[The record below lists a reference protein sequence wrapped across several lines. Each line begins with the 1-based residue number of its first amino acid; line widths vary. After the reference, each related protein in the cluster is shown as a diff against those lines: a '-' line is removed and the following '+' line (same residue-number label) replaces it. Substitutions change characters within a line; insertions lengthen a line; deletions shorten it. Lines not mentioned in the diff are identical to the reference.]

1 MATTLR
7 APKAKA
13 KPKSAAKAVAK
24 TTRKTGT
31 KPAGKAKARTK
42 RFKAPGFIARD
53 DVLKT
58 ARAVMR
64 KKDIPVTEREDIFRI
79 EALGLDWDIGLRVYT
94 PRGKDRIA
102 RGADGKR
109 VGVFLLHG
117 GSGDYKAMAT
127 IAGLFARKYGFKV
140 AVMTFPGRLN
150 LADKSRDW
158 PGDTINEDGTV
169 RTPIWQKG
177 ERITPDQYSLVKD
190 TSKLVKY
197 GTRTH
202 ARAKPGTRFYDRM
215 ASWPAAFEDGMKTA
229 CARHFPEDEYSI
241 YVHGH
246 STGGPYVCMLSQR
259 VPNIAGIMAVENST
273 FGYINEAKHAWSGGV
288 GKIEGF
294 KRLAEKGGE
303 VEDRFTDLYIRT
315 WRDLARYKGPEA
327 LGQEGPAALMRLPWL
342 MEEILE
348 RWRNA
353 RRRPQFKAEYLITHN
368 IRDSLI
374 AAARAAAKRLKLK
387 PKEARSLRDRYLGYT
402 HELTGAGVKPVPPT
416 LFCITKDSR
425 DHSPEVYRE
434 VILPKFRAMK
444 PAPRIALTRLGAG
457 VHTYW
462 TPEDGLPLG
471 VAPVVAKFYHDAIT
485 GGFYLTR

>member
-1 MATTLR
+1 MATALR
-7 APKAKA
+7 IRPSKKKSKSSAKAAAPARHKPKARA
-13 KPKSAAKAVAK
+13 K
-24 TTRKTGT
+24 G
-31 KPAGKAKARTK
+31 
-42 RFKAPGFIARD
+42 FKAPRFIARE

-64 KKDIPVTEREDIFRI
+64 KKDVPVTEREDIFRI
-79 EALGLDWDIGLRVYT
+79 HVLGLDWDIGLRVYT
-94 PRGKDRIA
+94 PRGKERIT

-109 VGVFLLHG
+109 VGIFLLHG
-117 GSGDYKAMAT
+117 GSGDSKAMAT
-127 IAGLFARKYGFKV
+127 IAGLFARKFGFKV
-140 AVMTFPGRLN
+140 AVMTFPGRLY
-150 LADKSRDW
+150 LDDKSRDW
-158 PGDTINEDGTV
+158 PGDTMNEDGTV

-177 ERITPDQYSLVKD
+177 EHVTPDQYELVRDK
-190 TSKLVKY
+190 SKLVKY

-215 ASWPAAFEDGMKTA
+215 ASWPAAFEEGMKTA

-294 KRLAEKGGE
+294 QRIAKKGGE
-303 VEDRFTDLYIRT
+303 VQDPFTDLYIRT

-342 MEEILE
+342 MEEILD
-348 RWRNA
+348 RWRGA
-353 RRRPQFKAEYLITHN
+353 RKRPQFKAEYVITHN
-368 IRDSLI
+368 IQGSLI
-374 AAARAAAKRLKLK
+374 AAARAVAKRLKLK
-387 PKEARSLRDRYLGYT
+387 PKEARSLRDRYLGYAR
-402 HELTGAGVKPVPPT
+402 ELTGANVKPVPPT

-434 VILPKFRAMK
+434 VILPMFRAMK
-444 PAPRIALTRLGAG
+444 PAPKTALTRLGAG

-485 GGFYLTR
+485 QGFYLTK